1 MVLAST
7 SGKTVRVSLRMV
19 AEHAGVAP
27 STVSAVLNNS
37 EASWVISQ
45 PTKDRI
51 RSAARELN
59 YRPNFAARSLRTKRT
74 YTVAVA
80 SDHIA
85 APQVASTL
93 AGAELVFRNKGYGML
108 LVGYDG
114 VSDSEQLSSD
124 LLHRGVE
131 GVMAINLEAR
141 FAPALA
147 SIAVD
152 CREAVCYE
160 PLSKPVKQWL
170 EARGR
175 AAASALLAEIESN
188 DRKQPVVSAASF
200 SSISTSQTGSAY
212 AAD

>member
-1 MVLAST
+1 MAFALIS
-7 SGKTVRVSLRMV
+7 SKTVRVSLRMV
-19 AEHAGVAP
+19 AERAGVAP

-45 PTKDRI
+45 ATKDRI
-51 RSAARELN
+51 RKAARELN

-74 YTVAVA
+74 YTVAVV
-80 SDHIA
+80 SDQIA

-93 AGAELVFRNKGYGML
+93 AGAELVFRNKGYVMV

-124 LLHRGVE
+124 LLNRGVE
-131 GVMAINLEAR
+131 GVMAINLDAH

-152 CREAVCYE
+152 CREAICYE
-160 PLSKPVKQWL
+160 PISKPVKQWL

-188 DRKQPVVSAASF
+188 ERKQLVVPAAPF
-200 SSISTSQTGSAY
+200 SSISTPQAGSAY